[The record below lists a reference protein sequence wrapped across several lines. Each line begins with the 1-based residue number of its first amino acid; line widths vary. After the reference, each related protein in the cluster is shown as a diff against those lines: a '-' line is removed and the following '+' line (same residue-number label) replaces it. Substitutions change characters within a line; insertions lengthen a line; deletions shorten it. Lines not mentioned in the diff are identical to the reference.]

1 MSASRTVS
9 AEIGIRLVAPGTMVP
24 LIATLSYSDDDPYAV
39 RVAFHA
45 GHDEPVEW
53 VFARDLLRAGTLGRA
68 GAGDVQAWPCDGGRA
83 LRIRLSSPFGEAV
96 FEASA
101 ADVTGFL
108 DRAAALVPEGGEDGH
123 VDIDAELASLR
134 LGGGSAW

>member
-9 AEIGIRLVAPGTMVP
+9 AEIGIRLLAPGTVVP

-39 RVAFHA
+39 RVTFHA
-45 GHDEPVEW
+45 GHEEPVEW

-68 GAGDVQAWPCDGGRA
+68 GAGDVQAWPCDGGQA

-96 FEASA
+96 FEATA

-108 DRAAALVPEGGEDGH
+108 DRAAALVPEGGED
-123 VDIDAELASLR
+123 VDVDAELAALL
-134 LGGGSAW
+134 LGGGGAW